1 MCCFQTYKWRK
12 HIEEKRR
19 RWRLKNP
26 LDQRGSQSPEQF
38 TDPLQEKQ
46 SSGNMG
52 FILVNVYNKS
62 KGMRN
67 ENIFQKRVDDIFDSV
82 KKVTL
87 FDDEI
92 ILKILDLQYDFE
104 NEEDFEE
111 GDFEE
116 ETYSRISRHKSGWPH
131 YRN

>member
-1 MCCFQTYKWRK
+1 MCCFQTYKWGK

-52 FILVNVYNKS
+52 FILVNVYNKF

>member
-1 MCCFQTYKWRK
+1 MCAAFRLINGKKYKRK
-12 HIEEKRR
+12 GKEVK
-19 RWRLKNP
+19 KNP
-26 LDQRGSQSPEQF
+26 LAQRGSQSPEQF

-67 ENIFQKRVDDIFDSV
+67 VNIFKKRVDDIFDSV

>member
-1 MCCFQTYKWRK
+1 MEKKYKRK
-12 HIEEKRR
+12 GKEVK
-19 RWRLKNP
+19 KNP

-82 KKVTL
+82 KKVTC

-92 ILKILDLQYDFE
+92 LLQILDLQYDFQ
-104 NEEDFEE
+104 NEEDFQYGNTCTGMNSFMGE
-111 GDFEE
+111 
-116 ETYSRISRHKSGWPH
+116 
-131 YRN
+131 